1 MPAIRNMH
9 RKFIA
14 VVLAASVAITGF
26 SAAPARAD
34 EDVAKFI
41 AGVVALGL
49 IGAAINDAK
58 DDDRKKRKVVHPHS
72 GYGYDVPVRPKPR
85 AVRRYDLPGHCLR
98 NARLR
103 GENRRVLSKRCLKRH
118 YDYTRSL
125 PERCEVIYERKD
137 NYREGFRPR
146 CLRKHGY
153 RLTAG

>member
-58 DDDRKKRKVVHPHS
+58 DDKRKKRTKS
-72 GYGYDVPVRPKPR
+72 
-85 AVRRYDLPGHCLR
+85 
-98 NARLR
+98 
-103 GENRRVLSKRCLKRH
+103 
-118 YDYTRSL
+118 
-125 PERCEVIYERKD
+125 
-137 NYREGFRPR
+137 F
-146 CLRKHGY
+146 KH
-153 RLTAG
+153 R

>member
-14 VVLAASVAITGF
+14 AVLAASVAITGF

-41 AGVVALGL
+41 AGMVALGL

-58 DDDRKKRKVVHPHS
+58 DDDRKKRKVVRDHS
-72 GYGYDVPVRPKPR
+72 GYKHVSPVRPKPHS
-85 AVRRYDLPGHCLR
+85 VRRYDLPGHCLR

-103 GENRRVLSKRCLKRH
+103 GEHRRVLSKNCLQRNYH
-118 YDYTRSL
+118 YTRSL

-137 NYREGFRPR
+137 RYREGFRPR
-146 CLRKHGY
+146 CLRRHGY
-153 RLTAG
+153 RLSAG